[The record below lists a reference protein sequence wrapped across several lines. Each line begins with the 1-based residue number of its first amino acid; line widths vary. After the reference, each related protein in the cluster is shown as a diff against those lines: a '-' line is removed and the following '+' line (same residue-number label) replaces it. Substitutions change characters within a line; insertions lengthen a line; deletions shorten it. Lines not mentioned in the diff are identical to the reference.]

1 MSGERTIST
10 TNFLQDNTTNYYYQ
24 YAKGVKTGYTDEAG
38 RCLVSTASYNGY
50 RYLCAVFGCPANE
63 KKHFIESK
71 ELYRWAFN
79 NFEFKKVADNSNPV
93 AEIGVNLSLD
103 TDFVSLYIEKS
114 FVSVLPK
121 GADDSTISIVTHL
134 VGESVDA
141 PIKKGDVLG
150 TADIIYAEEVI
161 GTVNLVSNEDVEKS
175 TMLAAL
181 RAIKNFF
188 ASSYMKVVYVIIAA
202 AILIFIIAVIKM
214 NSKGSKKRKIKYV
227 PYDKDEK
234 R

>member
-1 MSGERTIST
+1 M
-10 TNFLQDNTTNYYYQ
+10 
-24 YAKGVKTGYTDEAG
+24 
-38 RCLVSTASYNGY
+38 
-50 RYLCAVFGCPANE
+50 
-63 KKHFIESK
+63 
-71 ELYRWAFN
+71 
-79 NFEFKKVADNSNPV
+79 
-93 AEIGVNLSLD
+93 
-103 TDFVSLYIEKS
+103 
-114 FVSVLPK
+114 SVLPK
-121 GADDSTISIVTHL
+121 DADDSTISIVTHL
-134 VGESVDA
+134 VCESVDA

-214 NSKGSKKRKIKYV
+214 NSKGGKKRKIKYV